1 MLLLIIASAF
11 WDEKGNIGLEKYKKK
26 KKTPT
31 SESQSHVIDF
41 SGEFVAVET
50 SNDKNERAP
59 D

>member
-11 WDEKGNIGLEKYKKK
+11 WDEKGNIGLEKYIYIKKK
-26 KKTPT
+26 P